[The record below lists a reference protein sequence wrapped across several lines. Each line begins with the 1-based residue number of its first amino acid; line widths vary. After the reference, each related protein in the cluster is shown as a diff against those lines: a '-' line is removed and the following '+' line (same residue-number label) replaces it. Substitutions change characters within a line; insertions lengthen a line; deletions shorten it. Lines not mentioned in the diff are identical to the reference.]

1 VYKLKEFKMT
11 DKKEWKQVVNIC
23 KKELSRKRLTKKQL
37 IDTVY
42 KRLTEKDDNKRRL
55 TDLMGHIG

>member
-1 VYKLKEFKMT
+1 MT